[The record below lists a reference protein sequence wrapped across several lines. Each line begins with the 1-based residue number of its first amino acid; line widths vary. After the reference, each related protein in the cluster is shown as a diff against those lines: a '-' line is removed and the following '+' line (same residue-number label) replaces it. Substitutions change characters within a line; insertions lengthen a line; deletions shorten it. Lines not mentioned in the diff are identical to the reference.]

1 MLLPINPE
9 NPQKRLIL
17 KAVNILRKGGVIVY
31 PTDTCYGIGCNI
43 MDKKAIEKIYTI
55 KQRRPSKPFSFI
67 CPDLG
72 DIARFAKVSNAAY
85 RTMKRLLPGP
95 YTFILPAT
103 KMVPKIMLTK
113 RKTAGIRV
121 PANPIAIALARELGN
136 PILSTSVAPP
146 EESDNGKFSDP
157 SLIQDFFANGLD
169 LVIDGGRIPNQPS
182 SVISLLDD
190 EPQVIR
196 YGSGDVEFFE

>member
-17 KAVNILRKGGVIVY
+17 QAVNILRKGGVIVY
-31 PTDTCYGIGCNI
+31 PTDTYYGIGCNI
-43 MDKKAIEKIYTI
+43 MDKKAIEKIYAI
-55 KQRRPSKPFSFI
+55 KQRSPSKPFSFI

-72 DIARFAKVSNAAY
+72 DIARYAKVSNTAY
-85 RTMKRLLPGP
+85 RSMKRLLPGP
-95 YTFILPAT
+95 YTFILPGT

-121 PANPIAIALARELGN
+121 PDHPIAIELTRELGN
-136 PILSTSVAPP
+136 PILSTSAVNPKD
-146 EESDNGKFSDP
+146 SDNQKFSDP
-157 SLIQDFFANGLD
+157 SLIHDSLGKKLD
-169 LVIDGGRIPNQPS
+169 LVIDGGRVPNHPS

-196 YGSGDVEFFE
+196 YGAGDVQIFE

>member
-17 KAVNILRKGGVIVY
+17 KVVDILRKGGVIVY
-31 PTDTCYGIGCNI
+31 PTDTYYGIGCNI
-43 MDKKAIEKIYTI
+43 MDKKAIEKIYAI

-72 DIARFAKVSNAAY
+72 DISTYAKVSNMAY
-85 RTMKRLLPGP
+85 RSMKRLLPGP
-95 YTFILPAT
+95 YTFILPGT
-103 KMVPKIMLTK
+103 KTVPKIMLTK

-121 PANPIAIALARELGN
+121 PNHPIAVSLARELGN
-136 PILSTSVAPP
+136 PILSTSVTNPKDP
-146 EESDNGKFSDP
+146 DNQKFSDP
-157 SLIQDFFANGLD
+157 SLIHDFLGNALE
-169 LVIDGGRIPNQPS
+169 LVIEGGRVPNQPS

-190 EPQVIR
+190 EPQIIR
-196 YGSGDVEFFE
+196 YGAGDVQIFE